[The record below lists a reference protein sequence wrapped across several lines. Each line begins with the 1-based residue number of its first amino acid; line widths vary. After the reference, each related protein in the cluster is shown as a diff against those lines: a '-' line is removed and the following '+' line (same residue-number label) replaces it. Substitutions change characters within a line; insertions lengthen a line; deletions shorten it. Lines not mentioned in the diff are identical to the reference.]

1 MASKDSLLKGFCE
14 KQTHDNSDSFFRF
27 ESFLSLAFS
36 LAFKESGEFCISK
49 VLGYDMVGCL

>member
-1 MASKDSLLKGFCE
+1 MASKDSSLKGFCE
-14 KQTHDNSDSFFRF
+14 KQTHDDSDSFFRY
-27 ESFLSLAFS
+27 ESFLSLAFP